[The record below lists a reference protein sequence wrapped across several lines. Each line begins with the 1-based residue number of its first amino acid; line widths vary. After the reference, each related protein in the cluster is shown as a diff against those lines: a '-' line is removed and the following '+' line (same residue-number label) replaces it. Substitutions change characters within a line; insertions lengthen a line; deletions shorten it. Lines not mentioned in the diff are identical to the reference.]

1 MSNNNNDGKTPP
13 LLPPDQDQGG
23 SNNSKG
29 TGTNT
34 KKILQDL
41 KADQEQFYSRICK
54 IAQSEIAASPP
65 YNQQF
70 EKILQNSAKKIAE
83 IDEELKKLEEEEQ
96 HHLIKLRDT
105 GDDNEMVAVR
115 TATEREEQK
124 EIPPAAGVEEE
135 GKEV

>member
-1 MSNNNNDGKTPP
+1 MSNNNDGKTPP

-23 SNNSKG
+23 SNNSNG

-70 EKILQNSAKKIAE
+70 EKILQNSAKRIAE

-115 TATEREEQK
+115 TATQGEEQK
-124 EIPPAAGVEEE
+124 ELPRAAVVEEE